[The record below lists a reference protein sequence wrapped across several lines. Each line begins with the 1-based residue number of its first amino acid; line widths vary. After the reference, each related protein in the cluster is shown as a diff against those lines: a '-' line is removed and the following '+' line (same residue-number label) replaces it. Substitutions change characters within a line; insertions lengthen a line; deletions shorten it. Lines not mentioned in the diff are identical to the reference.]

1 MLMVYGYVCLFDM
14 MYFRIGDDLAIG
26 ENNLADLPDNEF
38 VCGLRDCFVCFICFS
53 GSRKTEFFGFY
64 FIY

>member
-1 MLMVYGYVCLFDM
+1 MLMVYGYVRLFDM

-26 ENNLADLPDNEF
+26 ENNLA
-38 VCGLRDCFVCFICFS
+38 GLRDCFVCFICFS